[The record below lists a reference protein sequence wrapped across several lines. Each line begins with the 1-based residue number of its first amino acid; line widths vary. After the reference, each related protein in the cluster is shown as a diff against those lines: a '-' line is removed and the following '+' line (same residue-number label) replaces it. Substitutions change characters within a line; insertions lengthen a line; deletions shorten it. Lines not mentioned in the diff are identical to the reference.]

1 MLVSMTGF
9 STITL
14 HRGNA
19 KYPFSLTLT
28 LRSLNS
34 HYLEASCKLPFALQQ
49 LENECV
55 KRIKEN
61 LIRGTV
67 TLSVYVT
74 NPSALKSSVNPSMPV
89 IEGYVGAIKTIQD
102 KFSLP
107 GTVTINDVIG
117 LPNTFEMSEQPL
129 DEQTSAEFIQALDTL
144 IQSMLEN
151 RMQEGA
157 QLEKDITRRL
167 VTLAELMQSIE
178 ALSGEVAK
186 HRKEELLKT
195 LKSLGD
201 FDINATT
208 DQQLQLIQHQID
220 RLDIT
225 EEIVRFKTH
234 LANAQKTI
242 ADTSTIEKGKRM
254 DFILQEMF
262 REVNTVAAKCGDARI
277 STNTISM
284 KVELEKIREQ
294 LQNIV

>member
-34 HYLEASCKLPFALQQ
+34 RYLEVSCKLPFALQQ

-74 NPSALKSSVNPSMPV
+74 NPAALKSTVNPSLPV
-89 IEGYVGAIKTIQD
+89 IEGYVASIKTIQD

-107 GTVTINDVIG
+107 GSVTINDIIG

-129 DEQTSAEFIQALDTL
+129 DEETTSEFMRALDAL
-144 IQSMLEN
+144 LKSMLEN
-151 RMQEGA
+151 RMQEGT
-157 QLEKDITRRL
+157 QLERDVLKRL
-167 VTLAELMQSIE
+167 AILHDLIQKIE
-178 ALSGEVAK
+178 SLSGDVVQ
-186 HRKEELLKT
+186 HRKEELLKA
-195 LKSLGD
+195 LKALGD
-201 FDINATT
+201 FDINAAT
-208 DQQLQLIQHQID
+208 DQQLQLIQHQLD

-225 EEIVRFKTH
+225 EELVRFKTH
-234 LANAQKTI
+234 LANAQNTI
-242 ADTSTIEKGKRM
+242 ADTSTIEKGKKL

-262 REVNTVAAKCGDARI
+262 REVNTIAAKCGDARI